1 MPALYVAKDGASRS
15 ILASNWED
23 TRDCRPIKLALLGF
37 SDGFDIR
44 RGKPADGVITG
55 GHHAQHTR
63 ESLAPSES
71 GTEGGAAL
79 SANQSIS

>member
-15 ILASNWED
+15 ISLSNWED
-23 TRDCRPIKLALLGF
+23 TLDCRPIKLALPGV
-37 SDGFDIR
+37 SDGSDIR
-44 RGKPADGVITG
+44 RTKPTAGVIIG